1 MAKKS
6 RQQKNRK
13 GEGVKNK
20 KVKGRTRENKSK
32 TDNIPVFIVTPK
44 KNNNKNSS
52 KHMIIKKE
60 K

>member
-20 KVKGRTRENKSK
+20 KVKGRTRENKS
-32 TDNIPVFIVTPK
+32 
-44 KNNNKNSS
+44 NKE
-52 KHMIIKKE
+52 ITRRI
-60 K
+60 